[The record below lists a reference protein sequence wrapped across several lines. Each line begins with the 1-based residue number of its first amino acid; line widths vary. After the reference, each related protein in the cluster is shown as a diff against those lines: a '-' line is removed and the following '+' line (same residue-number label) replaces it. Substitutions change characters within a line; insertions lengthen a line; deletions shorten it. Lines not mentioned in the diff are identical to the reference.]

1 MKKQLETMDAH
12 VSKLLDIDQLVR
24 ILNGLMYNK

>member
-12 VSKLLDIDQLVR
+12 VSKALDIDQLVR
-24 ILNGLMYNK
+24 ILNELM